1 MSLLIKYHMHILESL
16 GISGSNVNEFV
27 LYADE
32 EHDEHHEELR
42 NSSAAALPEETDS
55 RQHLNVVFIGHVGKK
70 HTFNLHGVSCVGF
83 LENCL
88 SGCVTTHALM
98 SISPVDQRKLHM
110 VLKFLTFW
118 GNEAC
123 CSIFV

>member
-1 MSLLIKYHMHILESL
+1 MSPLIKYHMHILESV
-16 GISGSNVNEFV
+16 GISGSNINEFV

-88 SGCVTTHALM
+88 RCCATTHALM
-98 SISPVDQRKLHM
+98 SISPIDQTKLHM
-110 VLKFLTFW
+110 VLKFFDIL
-118 GNEAC
+118 G
-123 CSIFV
+123 

>member
-32 EHDEHHEELR
+32 EPDELQEEMR
-42 NSSAAALPEETDS
+42 NSPAAALPEETDS
-55 RQHLNVVFIGHVGKK
+55 RQHLNVVFIGHVGKE
-70 HTFNLHGVSCVGF
+70 HTFNLHDVYCVGF

-88 SGCVTTHALM
+88 GGCVTTNVLM
-98 SISPVDQRKLHM
+98 SIPPIDQIKLPM
-110 VLKFLTFW
+110 VLKILTFW
-118 GNEAC
+118 GIEAC